1 MKFNTAAMHNA
12 AQHPIDVDEETFNR
26 VDEEWE
32 EGLRKYEERLKE
44 IDHVL
49 PESVKK
55 FMATVHLHD
64 ADFDTWA
71 SIGGE
76 SGRLQF
82 VIRQQDWGDWK
93 FICVLRYKLPPPD
106 YTATVTGSFKAVEMK
121 INEGPGFYRP
131 TFDPEKFSKV
141 HIPHWLYDEWDHLGT
156 VDGPLG
162 QQEVFSH
169 SFLLSNGAEFNIAFT
184 EFEFLFVPIG
194 EGFVEHGQ

>member
-55 FMATVHLHD
+55 FMEKVQLHD

-71 SIGGE
+71 GTDNE
-76 SGRLQF
+76 RLQF

-93 FICVLRYKLPPPD
+93 FICVLRYKLAAW
-106 YTATVTGSFKAVEMK
+106 YTSIVPGSPISMK
-121 INEGPGFYRP
+121 INKGPGFYRP
-131 TFDPEKFSKV
+131 ANSEAYV
-141 HIPHWLYDEWDHLGT
+141 PHWMYDEWDHLGT
-156 VDGPLG
+156 VDGK
-162 QQEVFSH
+162 EVFSH
-169 SFLLSNGAEFNIAFT
+169 SFLLSDGREFDIAFT

-194 EGFVEHGQ
+194 EGFVHGQ